1 MKRRDEVLVGIFTT
15 SAIAV
20 VILGA
25 LWLARGGLDAGYPL
39 YSRFP
44 FGAGLKQGQPV
55 WLAGVNVGF
64 VDKIALDPTGTIV
77 ATYRI
82 QDEYKVPKGSTASVV
97 PNGFFGDQAIAL
109 TPNGITTTSFA
120 EGDSVPLGETVAGL
134 ASLTARADTITVGVN
149 AILGAAREQL
159 VDSGGLREMRATLA
173 SANDLVVQLAR
184 IATLQSREL
193 QSTIATVRSR
203 AAAIDS
209 AQVDST
215 VRALRQASANMATV
229 TGELRT
235 TSDRLNS
242 ILAKVESGDG
252 SVAKLINDPGLYN
265 DLRKVLGRV
274 DSLTADFK
282 KNPKRYINLEIF

>member
-15 SAIAV
+15 TAIAV
-20 VILGA
+20 VVLGA

-55 WLAGVNVGF
+55 WLAGVTVGV
-64 VDKIALDPTGTIV
+64 VDNITLDPTGTIV

-82 QDEYKVPKGSTASVV
+82 QDDYTVPKGATATVV

-109 TPNGITTTSFA
+109 TPDFITTEVFA
-120 EGDSVPLGETVAGL
+120 EGDTVPLGKSSGGL
-134 ASLTARADTITVGVN
+134 ALLTARADTLTAGVN
-149 AILGAAREQL
+149 AILGSVREQF
-159 VDSGGLREMRATLA
+159 VDSGGMREMRATLA
-173 SANDLVVQLAR
+173 SANALVAQLAQ
-184 IATLQSREL
+184 IAALQSREL

-209 AQVDST
+209 MQVDST
-215 VRALRQASANMATV
+215 VRSLRAASANMATV
-229 TGELRT
+229 TGELKT
-235 TSDRLNS
+235 TTDRLNG
-242 ILAKVESGDG
+242 ILAKVESGEG
-252 SVAKLINDPGLYN
+252 TAGKLINDPGLYN
-265 DLRKVLGRV
+265 DLRSVLARV
-274 DSLTADFK
+274 DSLTADLK

>member
-20 VILGA
+20 VVLGA

-55 WLAGVNVGF
+55 WLAGVAVGF
-64 VDKIALDPTGTIV
+64 VDNIRLDPTGTII

-82 QDEYKVPKGSTASVV
+82 QGDYTVPKGTTATVV

-109 TPNGITTTSFA
+109 TPNFITTETFVP
-120 EGDSVPLGETVAGL
+120 GDTVPLGVGSAGL
-134 ASLTARADTITVGVN
+134 ALLTARADTITQGVN
-149 AILGAAREQL
+149 AILGSAREQF
-159 VDSGGLREMRATLA
+159 VDSGGMREMRATLA
-173 SANDLVVQLAR
+173 AANALVGQLAQ
-184 IATLQSREL
+184 IASLQSREL
-193 QSTIATVRSR
+193 QQTIATVRTR

-215 VRALRQASANMATV
+215 VRSLRTASANMATV
-229 TGELRT
+229 TGELKST
-235 TSDRLNS
+235 TDRLNG

-252 SVAKLINDPGLYN
+252 TASKLLNDPGLYN
-265 DLRKVLGRV
+265 DLRSVLARV

-282 KNPKRYINLEIF
+282 KNPKRYITLEIF

>member
-1 MKRRDEVLVGIFTT
+1 MKRRDAVLVGVFTT
-15 SAIAV
+15 AAFAIV
-20 VILGA
+20 VLGA

-64 VDKIALDPTGTIV
+64 VDKIELDPTGTIV

-82 QDEYKVPKGSTASVV
+82 QDEYTVPKGSTASVV

-109 TPNGITTTSFA
+109 TPDGVTTTTFA
-120 EGDSVPLGETVAGL
+120 EGDTVPLGKSVAGL

-149 AILGAAREQL
+149 TLLGAAREQF
-159 VDSGGLREMRATLA
+159 VDSGGLREMRATMVT
-173 SANDLVVQLAR
+173 ANNLVAQLAR
-184 IATLQSREL
+184 IAALQSREL
-193 QSTIATVRSR
+193 QSTIETVRVR

-215 VRALRQASANMATV
+215 VRSLRQASANMATV

-235 TSDRLNS
+235 TSDRLNA

-252 SVAKLINDPGLYN
+252 TAAKLINDPGLYN
-265 DLRKVLGRV
+265 DLRRVLGRV

>member
-15 SAIAV
+15 TAAIVAV
-20 VILGA
+20 LGA

-44 FGAGLKQGQPV
+44 WGAGLKQGQPV
-55 WLAGVNVGF
+55 WLAGVTVGF
-64 VDKIALDPTGTIV
+64 VDKVELDRNGTVIAH
-77 ATYRI
+77 YRI
-82 QDEYKVPKGSTASVV
+82 QDQYEVPKGTTAQVV

-109 TPNGITTTSFA
+109 TPTTGSVDSFA
-120 EGDSVPLGETVAGL
+120 EGDTVPLGAAAAGL
-134 ASLTARADTITVGVN
+134 TVLTARADTITRGVN
-149 AILGAAREQL
+149 AILGSARQQF
-159 VDSGGLREMRATLA
+159 VDSGGMLQMRHTLEA
-173 SANDLVVQLAR
+173 ANRLVVQLAQ

-215 VRALRQASANMATV
+215 VRALRAASANMATV
-229 TGELRT
+229 TGELKS
-235 TSDRLNS
+235 TSDHLNAV
-242 ILAKVESGDG
+242 LAKVEKGEG
-252 SVAKLINDPGLYN
+252 TAAKLLNDPGLYN
-265 DLRKVLGRV
+265 DLRKVLSRV
-274 DSLTADFK
+274 DSLTADLK

>member
-1 MKRRDEVLVGIFTT
+1 MKRRDAVLVGIFTT
-15 SAIAV
+15 AALAV
-20 VILGA
+20 VTLGA

-55 WLAGVNVGF
+55 WLAGVTVGF
-64 VDKIALDPTGTIV
+64 VDKIELDPTGTIV

-82 QDEYKVPKGSTASVV
+82 QDDYTVPKGSTASVV

-109 TPNGITTTSFA
+109 TPDGITTATFA
-120 EGDSVPLGETVAGL
+120 EGDTVPLGKATAGL

-149 AILGAAREQL
+149 ALLGAAKEQF

-173 SANDLVVQLAR
+173 AANHLVVQLAQ
-184 IATLQSREL
+184 IAQLQSREL
-193 QSTIATVRSR
+193 QSTIETVRVR

-215 VRALRQASANMATV
+215 VRSLRAASANMATV

-235 TSDRLNS
+235 TSDRLNA

-252 SVAKLINDPGLYN
+252 TAAKLINDPGLYN

>member
-15 SAIAV
+15 SAVAV

-55 WLAGVNVGF
+55 WLAGVTVGF
-64 VDKIALDPTGTIV
+64 VDKIKLDPTGTII

-82 QDEYKVPKGSTASVV
+82 QDDYTVPKGTTASVV

-109 TPNGITTTSFA
+109 TPNFITTDTFA
-120 EGDSVPLGETVAGL
+120 VGDTVPLGATTAGL
-134 ASLTARADTITVGVN
+134 SLLTARADTITQGIN
-149 AILGAAREQL
+149 TILGSAREQF
-159 VDSGGLREMRATLA
+159 VDSGGMREMRATLTA
-173 SANDLVVQLAR
+173 ANALVGQLAR
-184 IATLQSREL
+184 IATLQSQEL
-193 QSTIATVRSR
+193 QLTIATVRTR

-215 VRALRQASANMATV
+215 VRSLRAASANMATV
-229 TGELRT
+229 TGDLKV
-235 TSDRLNS
+235 TSDRLNG

-252 SVAKLINDPGLYN
+252 TAAKMLNDPGLYN
-265 DLRKVLGRV
+265 DLRNVLARM

-282 KNPKRYINLEIF
+282 KNPRRYINLEIF

>member
-1 MKRRDEVLVGIFTT
+1 MKRRDAVLVGVFTT
-15 SAIAV
+15 AAFAIV
-20 VILGA
+20 VLGA

-64 VDKIALDPTGTIV
+64 VDKIELDPTGTIV

-82 QDEYKVPKGSTASVV
+82 QDEYTVPKGSTASVV

-109 TPNGITTTSFA
+109 TPDGVTTTTFA
-120 EGDSVPLGETVAGL
+120 EGDTVPLGKSVAGL

-149 AILGAAREQL
+149 TLLGAAREQF
-159 VDSGGLREMRATLA
+159 VDSGGLREMRATMVA
-173 SANDLVVQLAR
+173 ANNLVAQLAR
-184 IATLQSREL
+184 IAALQSREL
-193 QSTIATVRSR
+193 QSTIETVRVR

-215 VRALRQASANMATV
+215 VRSLRQASANMATV

-235 TSDRLNS
+235 TSDRLNA

-252 SVAKLINDPGLYN
+252 TAAKLINDPGLYN
-265 DLRKVLGRV
+265 DLRRVLGRV

>member
-1 MKRRDEVLVGIFTT
+1 MKRRDAVLVGVFTT
-15 SAIAV
+15 AAFAIV
-20 VILGA
+20 VLGA

-64 VDKIALDPTGTIV
+64 VDKIELDPTGTIV

-82 QDEYKVPKGSTASVV
+82 QDEYTVPKGSTVSVV

-109 TPNGITTTSFA
+109 TPDGVTTTTFA
-120 EGDSVPLGETVAGL
+120 EGDTVPLGKSVAGL

-149 AILGAAREQL
+149 TLLGAAREQF
-159 VDSGGLREMRATLA
+159 VDSGGLREMRATMVA
-173 SANDLVVQLAR
+173 ANNLVAQLAR
-184 IATLQSREL
+184 IAALQSREL
-193 QSTIATVRSR
+193 QSTIETVRVR

-215 VRALRQASANMATV
+215 VRSLRQASANMATV

-235 TSDRLNS
+235 TSDRLNA

-252 SVAKLINDPGLYN
+252 TAAKLINDPGLYN
-265 DLRKVLGRV
+265 DLRRVLGRV